1 MLIASFIKALINY
14 IVYTNSG
21 PTQNLRTLGVCV
33 CLLRCLIYK
42 VQPFRLIRFSLLK
55 LQVFRLPSSSFAS
68 MSTGLLLYHNQ
79 FPLSTSF
86 FKNFFS
92 FLSSRSSSAGILV
105 YHTVSLLSS
114 FFSKTFRGFPW
125 SFAPAPAPFCSL
137 FPAGL
142 SVASA

>member
-21 PTQNLRTLGVCV
+21 PTQNLCTLGVCV

-79 FPLSTSF
+79 SCLSTAFFYSF
-86 FKNFFS
+86 KLFSPFFAPLFGAQLS
-92 FLSSRSSSAGILV
+92 YHLRPLLSIPFLCL
-105 YHTVSLLSS
+105 SLLFYYPLVFLLYSI
-114 FFSKTFRGFPW
+114 W
-125 SFAPAPAPFCSL
+125 SF
-137 FPAGL
+137 
-142 SVASA
+142 